1 MKQKNNT
8 VDKKGK
14 EMFLGKKS
22 ERKPKRS
29 SLFIKYFKVTLV
41 TVIVT
46 IFSLAFVFLLFIA
59 NYWTSTSVETLKR
72 NVIQVAETA
81 ENLFTSGKI
90 ETANAESNLVLCNSF
105 NMISSAID
113 ADVFMTNLS
122 GEIILCKDLLNSN
135 MEVVN
140 QGECHLH
147 EGYIMPDR
155 IVSKTTPE
163 GYYAMDDLMGLYDAM
178 HIVVGCTVM
187 YEGYE
192 IGYIYAVTPVT
203 EGLGPYAI
211 EMLRMFA
218 GSAIISLVMALILVY
233 IFSFGLTR
241 PMREMSSITRSY
253 SHGDFTR
260 RIKVKG
266 NDELSDLA
274 ESLNDMAQSLSVLED
289 SRRSF
294 VANVSHELKTPM
306 TSIGGFI
313 DGILDGTIP
322 EQEHRFYLKIVSK
335 EVRRLSTLVM
345 TMLTL
350 SKIEAGEE
358 KLKLSETEM
367 SKLVFNA
374 LLSFEKAIDKAGIQ
388 IEGFESMPQVRVL
401 ADENMLFQV
410 AYNLFDNAVKFT
422 NEGGTIYIGLVDEP
436 DKVTV
441 NISNTGRGISKEDMA
456 RIFERFYKVDKSR
469 SEHVK
474 GVGLGLNLAKNIVEL
489 HGGEISVAS
498 EPGKLTTFSFWIPKE
513 Q

>member
-1 MKQKNNT
+1 
-8 VDKKGK
+8 
-14 EMFLGKKS
+14 MFLKKKS
-22 ERKPKRS
+22 ERRPKRS
-29 SLFIKYFKVTLV
+29 SLFIKYFRVTLV
-41 TVIVT
+41 TVVVT

-72 NVIQVAETA
+72 NVIQVAGTA
-81 ENLFTSGKI
+81 ENLFSSGKI
-90 ETANAESNLVLCNSF
+90 ETDNAEANLVLCNSF

-140 QGECHLH
+140 QGECDLH

-155 IVSKTTPE
+155 IISRTTPK
-163 GYYAMDDLMGLYDAM
+163 GYYAMDDLVGLYNTM

-187 YEGYE
+187 YEGHE
-192 IGYIYAVTPVT
+192 IGYIYAVTPVS

-211 EMLRMFA
+211 EMFRMFSGA
-218 GSAIISLVMALILVY
+218 AVISFVMALILVY
-233 IFSFGLTR
+233 IFSFGLSK
-241 PMREMSSITRSY
+241 PLREMSDITKSY
-253 SHGDFTR
+253 ANGDFTR

-274 ESLNDMAQSLSVLED
+274 ESLNDMAEALSILED

-313 DGILDGTIP
+313 DGMLDGTIAEN
-322 EQEHRFYLKIVSK
+322 EQRFYLQIVSK
-335 EVRRLSTLVM
+335 EVKRLSTLVM

-367 SKLVFNA
+367 NKLVFNA

-388 IEGFESMPQVRVL
+388 IEGFESMPLVKVS

-422 NEGGTIYIGLVDEP
+422 NEGGTIYIGLEETSDR
-436 DKVTV
+436 VTV
-441 NISNTGRGISKEDMA
+441 NISNTGRGISKQDMA

-498 EPGKLTTFSFWIPKE
+498 EPGQLTTFSFWIPKE
-513 Q
+513 K

>member
-1 MKQKNNT
+1 
-8 VDKKGK
+8 
-14 EMFLGKKS
+14 MFIKS
-22 ERKPKRS
+22 KSKRKPKRS
-29 SLFIKYFKVTLV
+29 SIFMKYFRVTLA
-41 TVIVT
+41 TVIMT
-46 IFSLAFVFLLFIA
+46 IFSLAMVFLLFIA
-59 NYWTSTSVETLKR
+59 NYWTGTSVDTLKR
-72 NVIQVAETA
+72 NVVQVAQTA

-90 ETANAESNLVLCNSF
+90 ETATAESNLVLCNSF

-140 QGECHLH
+140 QGECPLH
-147 EGYIMPDR
+147 EGYIMPER
-155 IVSKTTPE
+155 IVSETTVD
-163 GYYAMDDLMGLYDAM
+163 GYYAMDDLVGLYDAL
-178 HIVVGCTVM
+178 HIVVGSTVM

-192 IGYIYAVTPVT
+192 IGYIYAVMPVT

-218 GSAIISLVMALILVY
+218 GAAVISFVMVVILVY
-233 IFSFGLTR
+233 VFSFGLTK
-241 PMREMSSITRSY
+241 PMQEMSSITKSY
-253 SHGDFTR
+253 ANGDFSR

-274 ESLNDMAQSLSVLED
+274 ESLNGMAQSLSVLED

-313 DGILDGTIP
+313 DGMLDGTIP
-322 EQEHRFYLKIVSK
+322 EREQRFYLKIVSK
-335 EVRRLSTLVM
+335 EVKRLSTLVM

-367 SKLVFNA
+367 SQLIFNA
-374 LLSFEKAIDKAGIQ
+374 LLSFEKAIEKANIQ
-388 IEGFESMPQVRVL
+388 IEGFESMAPVKIM

-422 NEGGTIYIGLVDEP
+422 NEGGTIYIDLVDEP
-436 DKVTV
+436 DKLTV
-441 NISNTGRGISKEDMA
+441 NVSNTGKGISEEDMG

-498 EPGKLTTFSFWIPKE
+498 EPGRLTTFSFWIPKK
-513 Q
+513 